1 MPSHESRYWERKDEE
16 AAESEASSGS
26 GSGEDEDEEEEGGNG
41 TGSRVGSAP
50 VWPQSYRCGW
60 GKSHRFW
67 VNWAPNFVAGQE
79 L

>member
-1 MPSHESRYWERKDEE
+1 MPSQESRYWERKDEE

-26 GSGEDEDEEEEGGNG
+26 GSGEDEDDDDDDGEQGNG

-60 GKSHRFW
+60 RWG
-67 VNWAPNFVAGQE
+67 
-79 L
+79 

>member
-1 MPSHESRYWERKDEE
+1 MPSQESRYWERKDEE

-26 GSGEDEDEEEEGGNG
+26 GSGEDEDDDDDDGEQGNG

-60 GKSHRFW
+60 G
-67 VNWAPNFVAGQE
+67 
-79 L
+79 

>member
-1 MPSHESRYWERKDEE
+1 MPSQESRYWERKDEE

-26 GSGEDEDEEEEGGNG
+26 GSGEDEDDEDDEQANG

-60 GKSHRFW
+60 RWG
-67 VNWAPNFVAGQE
+67 
-79 L
+79 